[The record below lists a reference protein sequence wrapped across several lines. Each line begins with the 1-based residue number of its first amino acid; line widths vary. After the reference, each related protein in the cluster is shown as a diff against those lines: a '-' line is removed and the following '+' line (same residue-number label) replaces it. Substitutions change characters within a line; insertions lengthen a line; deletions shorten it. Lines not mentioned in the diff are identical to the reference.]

1 MMPAPML
8 EFDMLTEME
17 VYMNEMLEEH
27 KREINGLVLIRQQYK
42 KAGKIVASEE
52 IQQRIDKVKGYENKA
67 HNFVLFIKDY
77 LKTAYGKE

>member
-1 MMPAPML
+1 MPAPML

-67 HNFVLFIKDY
+67 HNFVLFVKDY
-77 LKTAYGKE
+77 LRMLNE